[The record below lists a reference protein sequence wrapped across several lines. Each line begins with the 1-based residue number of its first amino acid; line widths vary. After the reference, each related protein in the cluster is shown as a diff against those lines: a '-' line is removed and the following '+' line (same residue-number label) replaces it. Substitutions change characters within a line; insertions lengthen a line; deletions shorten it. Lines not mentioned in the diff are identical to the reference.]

1 MEHDGNDVDAAFEA
15 LIAREFGE
23 VVTAPGRPRP
33 NGLPAQRAPAHIP
46 QEPPR
51 DADEMDEPLPMEP
64 AAPPSPATKGGGL
77 VLVAICI
84 VAVLLD
90 MGGVNV
96 PQTTLILAITS
107 GGAGISLLIWRAI
120 TRKDRDD
127 EGPWGNHSRL

>member
-33 NGLPAQRAPAHIP
+33 SDIPVRRAPAHIP
-46 QEPPR
+46 PAPSY
-51 DADEMDEPLPMEP
+51 DADELDELPPMEP
-64 AAPPSPATKGGGL
+64 TTPPSPATKVGL

-84 VAVLLD
+84 VAVLLSI
-90 MGGVNV
+90 GGVDV
-96 PQTTLILAITS
+96 RQTALMLAVTS

-120 TRKDRDD
+120 TRRDRDD
-127 EGPWGNHSRL
+127 EGPWGNHSHL

>member
-33 NGLPAQRAPAHIP
+33 NGLPAQRAPAHVP

-64 AAPPSPATKGGGL
+64 AAPPSPATKGGL

-90 MGGVNV
+90 MDGVNV
-96 PQTTLILAITS
+96 PQTTLILAIAS

>member
-33 NGLPAQRAPAHIP
+33 NGLPAQRAPAHVP

-64 AAPPSPATKGGGL
+64 AAPPSPATKGGL

-107 GGAGISLLIWRAI
+107 GGAGANPCSSGC
-120 TRKDRDD
+120 D
-127 EGPWGNHSRL
+127 G

>member
-33 NGLPAQRAPAHIP
+33 HDPPARRAPAHVP
-46 QEPPR
+46 EEPPR
-51 DADEMDEPLPMEP
+51 DADEVDEPMPIEP
-64 AAPPSPATKGGGL
+64 ATPPSPATKVGL

-84 VAVLLD
+84 VAVLLS

-96 PQTTLILAITS
+96 PQTMLILAITS
-107 GGAGISLLIWRAI
+107 GGAGVSLLVWRTA
-120 TRKDRDD
+120 TRRDRDD

>member
-33 NGLPAQRAPAHIP
+33 NGLPTQRAPAHVP

-64 AAPPSPATKGGGL
+64 AAPPSPATKGGIGSSG
-77 VLVAICI
+77 
-84 VAVLLD
+84 D
-90 MGGVNV
+90 MHRCRPAGHGRSQCA
-96 PQTTLILAITS
+96 PDHADTS
-107 GGAGISLLIWRAI
+107 HHIRRS
-120 TRKDRDD
+120 RD
-127 EGPWGNHSRL
+127 